1 MKQWICLLWIVALLC
16 GCLPVT
22 AEMQHPVGETVYNGM
37 LQYSARD
44 ILRET
49 MEAKRT
55 AVAEVVELSVAAY
68 VDRVRAAL
76 PKDIITR
83 PDYEKEV
90 ARLGQLYAADGDEAY
105 AEKILHALVLTAQN
119 YEKISET
126 AEQDDFW
133 NMANLIPAYLVIAYD
148 FVYNSPG
155 FAQMDTLYGTDT
167 RALIENYFAALAHRM
182 YEENRGKYINNLG
195 GFAIKNL
202 VGTAWILN
210 DPTMMRWAIA
220 LIDDA
225 YADSQWYADGMWSEG
240 TTSYG
245 QQLLG
250 NCLEAIQL
258 IKKWDDP
265 AGYQDE
271 LLGLELHKT
280 DLTSRW
286 PLIPKAQQAISQTKY
301 PNGAT
306 MAMHDTHPSAIT
318 GNGNP
323 NLSQTI
329 QAAHLDNFELNHF
342 GLYAMRHGTT
352 AGAQQVSLLFPP
364 VAAGLPYGGGHGH
377 GNYLSLTYWANGAE
391 LLPDGGYPVSG
402 KEPNRFFHMNAVTH
416 NESWITAEITDY
428 RPLLGQYTRPA
439 LLAYDDGTTSD
450 GKVQFIEASQ
460 LMPEAQ
466 QNNVKRRALVT
477 VAVDDTHSYTLDVQR
492 LRGGVVH
499 ENFLRGSE
507 DEKMDV
513 TSDMP
518 VSSTAGNLGTQ
529 LKAEGKQGLMAEQ
542 ILFTEAKR
550 GSAENDSKA
559 TWTGQ
564 QSGSSLH
571 LFLKGVQGAEYA
583 LSSMPG
589 MRQTEVNPPHL
600 YQRREVTAQDT
611 TVFGALYE
619 GTRAQEAAK
628 VQDIRWIDFADSPM
642 ATLAIIDLGEWE
654 DWIYLSDD
662 TTPRTYN
669 GIAFCGSAAVLHR
682 KKADGV
688 VQWGYVYGEGSICTE
703 TAALYS
709 VQDFTTRIV
718 SAQGDMLTLEKDV
731 PAELQGLWGMETFGD
746 GTGLGH
752 QMTEIQGQQ
761 VKLNGEAGYEIAAG
775 GAKRTHFP
783 AKIMSNGSLN
793 IGSSDATLSD
803 WVQEGSVTLRIPRP
817 VFGSLQPIGI
827 SMADAPEK
835 LQPGKTYQ
843 IQALAKKTENTKLY
857 AVVQKDS
864 YADDSAHTLKKQEI
878 LTIRTAEMTAVGGLI
893 TAQTEVTLPEELE
906 TRYTS
911 GNVATRISV
920 KGYLWDD
927 NLAPIAAAEVW
938 N

>member
-1 MKQWICLLWIVALLC
+1 MKRWICIVWIAVLLC
-16 GCLPVT
+16 GCLPVA
-22 AEMQHPVGETVYNGM
+22 AEMQHPVGNTVYNGM

-44 ILRET
+44 IIRET

-55 AVAEVVELSVAAY
+55 AVAEAVALSSAAY
-68 VDRVRAAL
+68 ADRVRAAL
-76 PKDIITR
+76 PSNIITR
-83 PDYEKEV
+83 PDYEKEA

-105 AEKILHALVLTAQN
+105 AEKVLHALVLTAQN
-119 YEKISET
+119 YEKISGT
-126 AEQDDFW
+126 AEQNDFW

-148 FVYNSPG
+148 LVYNSPR
-155 FAQMDTLYGTDT
+155 FAQMDALYGADT
-167 RALIENYFAALAHRM
+167 RALIENYFTALARRM

-202 VGTAWILN
+202 TGTAWILN
-210 DPTMMRWAIA
+210 DPTMMRWAVA

-225 YADSQWYADGMWSEG
+225 YAATQWYADGMWSEG

-250 NCLEAIQL
+250 NCLEAVQL
-258 IKKWDDP
+258 IQKWDDP
-265 AGYQDE
+265 AGYQDD

-286 PLIPKAQQAISQTKY
+286 PLIPKAQQVIAITKY

-306 MAMHDTHPSAIT
+306 MAMHDTHPS
-318 GNGNP
+318 GNDI

-329 QAAHLDNFELNHF
+329 QEAHLDNFELNHF

-364 VAAGLPYGGGHGH
+364 VAAGTPYGGGHGH
-377 GNYLSLTYWANGAE
+377 GNYLALTYWANGAE
-391 LLPDGGYPVSG
+391 LLPDGGYPVAGS
-402 KEPNRFFHMNAVTH
+402 EPNRFFHMNAVTH
-416 NESWITAEITDY
+416 NESWITAGITDY
-428 RPLLGQYTRPA
+428 GALRGQYTRPA
-439 LLAYDDGTTSD
+439 LLAYDDGTTSG

-466 QNNVKRRALVT
+466 QNDVKRRALVT

-507 DEKMDV
+507 DEKMEV

-529 LKAEGKQGLMAEQ
+529 LKAEGKKGLMAGQ
-542 ILFTEAKR
+542 TLFTEAKR
-550 GSAENDSKA
+550 GSAEKDSKSK
-559 TWTGQ
+559 WTGQ

-571 LFLKGVQGAEYA
+571 MFLKGVQGAEYA

-589 MRQTEVNPPHL
+589 MRQEGVNPPHL
-600 YQRREVTAQDT
+600 YQRREVSAQDT

-619 GTRAQEAAK
+619 GTRTQETAK

-642 ATLAIIDLGEWE
+642 ATLAVVDLGEWE

-662 TTPRTYN
+662 VTPRTYN
-669 GIAFCGSAAVLHR
+669 GIQFCGSAAVLHR
-682 KKADGV
+682 KKADGA
-688 VQWGYVYGEGSICTE
+688 VQWGYVYGEGSICTM

-709 VQDFTTRIV
+709 APDFTTRVV
-718 SAQGDMLTLEKDV
+718 SAQGDMLTLEKDI
-731 PAELQGLWGMETFGD
+731 PATLQGLWGMETFGD

-783 AKIMSNGSLN
+783 AKITSNGSLDA
-793 IGSSDATLSD
+793 GSGDATLSD
-803 WVQEGSVTLRIPRP
+803 WVQAGDVTLRIPQP
-817 VFGSLQPIGI
+817 VFGSLQPLGV
-827 SMADAPEK
+827 SMDDAPEK
-835 LQPGKTYQ
+835 LQPGKTYR
-843 IQALAKKTENTKLY
+843 IQALAKKTENAKLY

-864 YADDSAHTLKKQEI
+864 FADDSGHTLKKQEI
-878 LTIRTAEMTAVGGLI
+878 LTIRTAEMTTVGGGLME
-893 TAQTEVTLPEELE
+893 AQTEVTMPEELE
-906 TRYTS
+906 TRYAS
-911 GNVATRISV
+911 GNVATRIRV
-920 KGYLWDD
+920 KGYVWDD
-927 NLAPIAAAEVW
+927 NLAPIAMAGAWE
-938 N
+938 